1 MQWFWLALTIGL
13 IVVEVATV
21 QLVSVWFA
29 FSAMITTFVTLIFDD
44 LSIPWQATIFVVLS
58 IALLIS
64 TRPLVKMLLKKRGEK
79 QKTNLELYID
89 KEAIVVEDIDNIN
102 GTGAIK
108 INGMVWSARS
118 KDESNISKDEI
129 VIFKE
134 IIGNK
139 AVVIRKGE

>member
-13 IVVEVATV
+13 VVVEVATV

-58 IALLIS
+58 IVLLIS

-89 KEAIVVEDIDNIN
+89 KEAIVVEDIDNHK

>member
-1 MQWFWLALTIGL
+1 MQWFWLSLTIGL

-29 FSAMITTFVTLIFDD
+29 LSAMITTFATLIFDD
-44 LSIPWQATIFVVLS
+44 LTIPWQAAIFVVLS
-58 IALLIS
+58 IVLLLS
-64 TRPLVKMLLKKRGEK
+64 TRPLVKLLLKKRGEM

-89 KEAIVVEDIDNIN
+89 KDAVVIEDIDNLK

>member
-58 IALLIS
+58 IVLLIS

-89 KEAIVVEDIDNIN
+89 KEAIVVEDIDNLK

>member
-13 IVVEVATV
+13 VVVEVATV

-58 IALLIS
+58 IVLLIS

-108 INGMVWSARS
+108 INGVIWSARS
-118 KDESNISKDEI
+118 KDGYNISKDEI

-134 IIGNK
+134 ISGNK
-139 AVVIRKGE
+139 AIVVTKGE

>member
-1 MQWFWLALTIGL
+1 MQWFWLSLTVGL

-29 FSAMITTFVTLIFDD
+29 LSAMITTFVTLIFDD
-44 LSIPWQATIFVVLS
+44 LSIAWQATIFVVLS
-58 IALLIS
+58 IALLVA

-89 KEAIVVEDIDNIN
+89 KEAVVVEDIDNLN

-108 INGMVWSARS
+108 INGMIWSARS
-118 KDESNISKDEI
+118 KDENTISKDEI
-129 VIFKE
+129 VVFKE
-134 IIGNK
+134 ISGNK
-139 AVVIRKGE
+139 AIVIRKGE

>member
-58 IALLIS
+58 IVLLIS
-64 TRPLVKMLLKKRGEK
+64 TRPLVKMLLKKKEEK

-108 INGMVWSARS
+108 INGVIWSARS
-118 KDESNISKDEI
+118 KDGYNISKDEI

-134 IIGNK
+134 ISGNK
-139 AVVIRKGE
+139 AIVVTKGE

>member
-29 FSAMITTFVTLIFDD
+29 LSAMITTFVTLIFDD
-44 LSIPWQATIFVVLS
+44 LSIPWQVTIFVVLS
-58 IALLIS
+58 AILLIA
-64 TRPLVKMLLKKRGEK
+64 TRPLVKVLLKKRSES

-89 KEAIVVEDIDNIN
+89 KDAVVIEDIDNLK
-102 GTGAIK
+102 GVGAIK
-108 INGMVWSARS
+108 INGLIWSARS
-118 KDESNISKDEI
+118 MDDTNISKDEI
-129 VIFKE
+129 VVFKE
-134 IIGNK
+134 ISGNK